1 MAYKMVNE
9 ALRIATCG
17 IEDLTMQ
24 QVESFLSQWEEGA
37 RIGTLTLFYDNTDDL
52 VVINREHERNEVYL
66 ALAERYLGDDDN
78 ERTEIKQKAPECM
91 KTEFLVLDNALKM
104 RNCRRDLSI
113 LVKQRISVRECEN
126 GILPML
132 RAIMNKYG
140 TRDLLWLML
149 MSFNYGVI
157 CGKRMERSRKRVK

>member
-9 ALRIATCG
+9 TLRVATCG

-37 RIGTLTLFYDNTDDL
+37 KIGTLTLFYDNTDDL
-52 VVINREHERNEVYL
+52 VVINRDHERNEVYL
-66 ALAERYLGDDDN
+66 ALAERYLGADDN
-78 ERTEIKQKAPECM
+78 ERAEIKQKAPECM
-91 KTEFLVLDNALKM
+91 KTELLVLDNTLKE
-104 RNCRRDLSI
+104 RNYRRELFI
-113 LVKQRISVRECEN
+113 LNKQDITARECEN
-126 GILPML
+126 EIFPML

-140 TRDLLWLML
+140 TRDLLWLTL

-157 CGKRMERSRKRVK
+157 CGKRMERARKRVK